1 MGLSSRMIRSG
12 FCFVFFLSDPLG
24 YFIKSRP
31 QEQEGA
37 GRGTETLEALA
48 ALIQGL
54 TEGTGC

>member
-1 MGLSSRMIRSG
+1 MIRSRV
-12 FCFVFFLSDPLG
+12 FFFLSDPLG

-31 QEQEGA
+31 QERSGL
-37 GRGTETLEALA
+37 GRVTETLETLV